1 MPTDNTLKYNQFQ
14 WHFGVVE
21 DRDDPL
27 KLGRVRVRYYG
38 VHSEKLDEMPVEKL
52 PWSTLINAP
61 SAGATSGVGGPIT
74 GMVPGTWV
82 VGFFIDEGNYQKP
95 FVLGS
100 IAGIPTEN
108 PIMNDNG
115 FKDPKNK
122 FPRRTEAHN
131 LNILNEPD
139 SSRLAR
145 NAMAEKH
152 RSLINR
158 RKSRIK
164 DIPTAQAAATDDSV
178 VDHRDK
184 SDRTSIEWDEPMAR
198 DHDGHLDGS
207 NYPNKYPWVHVQ
219 ESESGH
225 VFETDDTPSHKRLN
239 KWHPSGT
246 FEEITDSGKKTTKVV
261 GGDYEIVIGGKN
273 VYIQGAC
280 NVTIKGNSKVLFQ
293 GDLTTEVTGNAY
305 YNYRKDKIER
315 IEGNHLQEVITD
327 KNVYVGGN
335 NAILIGDA
343 DNASP
348 DYDGGHNITAIIK
361 STTETIGGTKTE
373 TVTLDETK
381 TNLSKYTNMI
391 TDNAIIAVTKGTI
404 DIGATNNSLRLTA
417 KKIMNL
423 KAEDNL
429 NITTLNNHNIAVTS
443 NIVAH
448 ANGNIVET
456 ANGTYSSTIDG
467 QATMASLNLDINN
480 DVDITGTSTATTD
493 HVSAGKSGATHT
505 HTDTEGLGAGTT
517 SSPD

>member
-1 MPTDNTLKYNQFQ
+1 MPTDNTINYNQFK

-27 KLGRVRVRYYG
+27 KLGRVRVRYHG
-38 VHSEKLDEMPVEKL
+38 VHSAKLDEMPVNKL

-61 SAGATSGVGGPIT
+61 SAGPTSGVGGPIT

-108 PIMNDNG
+108 PVMSVDG
-115 FKDPKNK
+115 FKDPNSK
-122 FPRRTEAHN
+122 FPRRLDDVGRNT
-131 LNILNEPD
+131 LNESD
-139 SSRLAR
+139 LSRLAR
-145 NAMAEKH
+145 GDISEKH

-158 RKSRIK
+158 RKSRIT

-184 SDRTSIEWDEPMAR
+184 SDRVSVEWDEPHAR
-198 DHDGHLDGS
+198 AHGGDKVGKA
-207 NYPNKYPWVHVQ
+207 YENKYPWVHVQ

-225 VFETDDTPSHKRLN
+225 IFETDDTPSQKRLN
-239 KWHPSGT
+239 KYHASGT
-246 FEEITDSGKKTTKVV
+246 FEEIVNDGTRTTKVV
-261 GGDYEIVIGGKN
+261 GKDYEVVLEGKN
-273 VYIQGAC
+273 VYIEGGC

-315 IEGNHLQEVITD
+315 IEGNHLQEVMTD

-361 STTETIGGTKTE
+361 STTETIGGAKTE